1 MMHACTLAGRG
12 WLGLNSIIMNFVISQ
27 TLSCNTDLKGLQYKN
42 KDAYFGDYGGQFIP
56 ETLIEAHREI
66 AKAYSEAKSDP
77 EFIKELEWYRKE
89 YIGGPTPMHFCKRL
103 TEKVKEELELN
114 QTFSKTQKE

>member
-1 MMHACTLAGRG
+1 
-12 WLGLNSIIMNFVISQ
+12 MNEI
-27 TLSCNTDLKGLQYKN
+27 

-56 ETLIEAHREI
+56 ETLIEAHREL
-66 AKAYSEAKSDP
+66 ANAYNEAKSDP

-103 TEKVKEELELN
+103 TEKVKEQFELN
-114 QTFSKTQKE
+114 KPCPVSILIFDQFSY